1 MPPDNDGRESY
12 NGRLLHGATL
22 RFSGVQP
29 QSIGRATLNAMN
41 PSSQLRVMP
50 VTVTG
55 QTVSKLR
62 DAILSGMFKPGERL
76 LEQNLCDWMGVSRTS
91 VREALRR
98 LEAERLITITPNRG
112 PSVTE
117 ITRAQME
124 SIYKVRALLEGEA
137 VALFAENATPAQL
150 AEMKLALAD
159 FDRAVSMN
167 EPLNRLAATERFYT
181 VILAGCGNPIIAEI
195 IQGLVARINFLR
207 ARSMSLEGRSRQS
220 TVEMWRIFDAI
231 EKRKPAAARQAAID
245 HVNAAYEAACSAY
258 VDGDSEDAPAAA
270 AKSPPRRPAKAR
282 AKVRR

>member
-1 MPPDNDGRESY
+1 MNVSDAVSY
-12 NGRLLHGATL
+12 LK
-22 RFSGVQP
+22 
-29 QSIGRATLNAMN
+29 
-41 PSSQLRVMP
+41 VMP

-62 DAILSGMFKPGERL
+62 DAILSGVFKPGERL

-117 ITRAQME
+117 ITWEEAQ
-124 SIYKVRALLEGEA
+124 SIYEVRAFLEGEA
-137 VALFAENATPAQL
+137 VARFAERASPAQL
-150 AEMKLALAD
+150 SEMKLALAD

-167 EPLNRLAATERFYT
+167 APLDRLAATERFYA
-181 VILAGCGNPIIAEI
+181 VILAGCGNQIIGEI

-207 ARSMSLEGRSRQS
+207 ARSMSREGRSRQS

-231 EKRKPAAARQAAID
+231 EKRRPAEARQAAVD
-245 HVNAAYEAACSAY
+245 HVNAAAEAARDAFN
-258 VDGDSEDAPAAA
+258 SEE
-270 AKSPPRRPAKAR
+270 PAKIEAAPKSASR
-282 AKVRR
+282 KSSKASSSAK

>member
-1 MPPDNDGRESY
+1 
-12 NGRLLHGATL
+12 
-22 RFSGVQP
+22 
-29 QSIGRATLNAMN
+29 
-41 PSSQLRVMP
+41 MP

-62 DAILSGMFKPGERL
+62 DAILSGVFKPGERL

-117 ITRAQME
+117 ITWDEAR
-124 SIYKVRALLEGEA
+124 SIYEVRALLEGEA
-137 VALFAENATPAQL
+137 VALFAERASPAQL
-150 AEMKLALAD
+150 SEMKLALAD

-167 EPLNRLAATERFYT
+167 APLDRLAATERFYS
-181 VILAGCGNPIIAEI
+181 VILSGCGNRVIGEI

-207 ARSMSLEGRSRQS
+207 ARSMSREGRSRQS

-231 EKRKPAAARQAAID
+231 EKRNPTEARAAAVD
-245 HVNAAYEAACSAY
+245 HVHSAAEAAHEAF
-258 VDGDSEDAPAAA
+258 DSDDNSKNEPV
-270 AKSPPRRPAKAR
+270 AKPRGRRSTKAQDMAK
-282 AKVRR
+282 